1 MKMVE
6 NQVTRYRSVV
16 KDCPDCCQGII
27 QSAEALHQ
35 QLWIMHPPL
44 SVIKAT
50 LKKFKENGSVECM
63 RCDGKGYIEYEI

>member
-1 MKMVE
+1 MLD
-6 NQVTRYRSVV
+6 NQVTKFRTEI

-63 RCDGKGYIEYEI
+63 RCNGEGILETEV